1 MTRRTPKP
9 DLSPQ
14 AQSAF
19 DAYSHYLKES
29 VDLRPATIRNY
40 LSDLRQFIAWFER
53 QHDHPFHSDQ
63 VTTPTLTAYRLYLK
77 DDLDRKPSTIN
88 RHLVTL
94 KRYFAWTTERGEIA
108 RDPAKP
114 VRLVGEESNTPRH
127 MADTDEQAL
136 LASVERSQNERDITI
151 IKLMLHTGLRAGEVC
166 GLRWDQVVLH
176 KRSGYLKIWGKRNKY
191 REVPLNRTSRAT
203 LNDFH
208 QQCTNPDGVVFRS
221 VKTGEALTTRALGF
235 IVKKYAQRANL
246 DVRPHDLR
254 HRFGYRMAQTTP
266 LHRLAQIMGHD
277 SLDTTLRYVQATRGD
292 LQRDVEQIAWE

>member
-1 MTRRTPKP
+1 MTQRSPKP
-9 DLSPQ
+9 DLSAQ
-14 AQSAF
+14 AQTAF
-19 DAYSHYLKES
+19 DVFQFYLNES

-53 QHDHPFHSDQ
+53 EHDKRFRPDQ
-63 VTTPTLTAYRLYLK
+63 VMTPTLTTYRHYLQI
-77 DDLDRKPSTIN
+77 DLDRKPSTIN

-94 KRYFAWTTERGEIA
+94 KRYFAWTTERGDIA

-114 VRLVGEESNTPRH
+114 VRLVGEESTSPRH

-136 LASVERSQNERDITI
+136 LASVEHGQNERDITI

-166 GLRWDQVVLH
+166 GLHWDQVVLH
-176 KRSGYLKIWGKRNKY
+176 KRSGYLKIWGKRNRY
-191 REVPLNRTSRAT
+191 REVPLNSTSRDA
-203 LNDFH
+203 LKAFRERAD
-208 QQCTNPDGVVFRS
+208 DSEGVVFRS
-221 VKTGEALTTRALGF
+221 VKTGEALTTRGLGF

-246 DVRPHDLR
+246 DARPHNLR

>member
-1 MTRRTPKP
+1 MPRRSPKSN
-9 DLSPQ
+9 LSPQ

-53 QHDHPFHSDQ
+53 EPNRRFQTHQ

-114 VRLVGEESNTPRH
+114 VRLVGEESNTPR
-127 MADTDEQAL
+127 AI
-136 LASVERSQNERDITI
+136 AS
-151 IKLMLHTGLRAGEVC
+151 KMKGC
-166 GLRWDQVVLH
+166 W
-176 KRSGYLKIWGKRNKY
+176 
-191 REVPLNRTSRAT
+191 
-203 LNDFH
+203 
-208 QQCTNPDGVVFRS
+208 
-221 VKTGEALTTRALGF
+221 
-235 IVKKYAQRANL
+235 
-246 DVRPHDLR
+246 
-254 HRFGYRMAQTTP
+254 
-266 LHRLAQIMGHD
+266 
-277 SLDTTLRYVQATRGD
+277 
-292 LQRDVEQIAWE
+292 

>member
-1 MTRRTPKP
+1 MSRRSSKP
-9 DLSPQ
+9 DLSAQ
-14 AQSAF
+14 AQTAF
-19 DAYSHYLKES
+19 DVFQLYLNES
-29 VDLRPATIRNY
+29 ADLRPATIRNY

-53 QHDHPFHSDQ
+53 EHNKRFRPDQ
-63 VTTPTLTAYRLYLK
+63 VTTPTLTTYQHYLQI
-77 DDLDRKPSTIN
+77 DLDRKPSTIN

-94 KRYFAWTTERGEIA
+94 KRYFAWAVEREDIA
-108 RDPAKP
+108 RDPARP
-114 VRLVGEESNTPRH
+114 VRLVDEEITAPHRLEN
-127 MADTDEQAL
+127 TDEQAL
-136 LASVERSQNERDITI
+136 LASVERGQNDRDITI

-191 REVPLNRTSRAT
+191 REVPLNSTSRKA
-203 LNDFH
+203 LKAFRHGAAD
-208 QQCTNPDGVVFRS
+208 PYGVVFCS

-277 SLDTTLRYVQATRGD
+277 SLDTTMRYVQANRGD
-292 LQRDVEQIAWE
+292 LQQDVEQIAWE

>member
-1 MTRRTPKP
+1 MSRRSPKP
-9 DLSPQ
+9 NLSPQ
-14 AQSAF
+14 ARSAF
-19 DAYSHYLKES
+19 DAYDQYLTTS
-29 VDLRPATIRNY
+29 LDLRPATIRNY
-40 LSDLRQFIAWFER
+40 LSDLRQFIAWFE
-53 QHDHPFHSDQ
+53 QQYDKPFQPDQ
-63 VTTPTLTAYRLYLK
+63 VTTPTLTDYRRYLK
-77 DDLDRKPSTIN
+77 SDLERKPTTIN

-94 KRYFAWTTERGEIA
+94 KRYFAWAVEREDIT

-114 VRLVGEESNTPRH
+114 VRLVAEEVSAPRH
-127 MADTDEQAL
+127 LEDTDEQAL
-136 LASVERSQNERDITI
+136 LASVERGQNERDITI
-151 IKLMLHTGLRAGEVC
+151 IKLMLHTGLRAGEIC

-191 REVPLNRTSRAT
+191 REVPLNSTSRDA
-203 LNDFH
+203 LKIFRQGVNDL
-208 QQCTNPDGVVFRS
+208 DGVVFRS
-221 VKTGEALTTRALGF
+221 VKTGETLTTRALGF

>member
-1 MTRRTPKP
+1 MSKRTPKP
-9 DLSPQ
+9 NLSPS
-14 AQSAF
+14 AQSTF
-19 DAYSHYLKES
+19 DAYDQYLTMS
-29 VDLRPATIRNY
+29 LDLRPATVRNY
-40 LSDLRQFIAWFER
+40 LSDLRQFAAWFEGG
-53 QHDHPFHSDQ
+53 HDQDFHPDQ
-63 VTTPTLTAYRLYLK
+63 VTTPTLTDYRRYLQI
-77 DDLDRKPSTIN
+77 DLDRKPSTIN
-88 RHLVTL
+88 RHLVSL
-94 KRYFAWTTERGEIA
+94 KRYFGWATQHQGITRN
-108 RDPAKP
+108 PAQP
-114 VRLVGEESNTPRH
+114 VRLVTEETTSPRH
-127 MADTDEQAL
+127 LENTDEQAL
-136 LASVERSQNERDITI
+136 LANVERGQNKRDITI

-166 GLRWDQVVLH
+166 GLHWDQVVLH

-191 REVPLNRTSRAT
+191 REVPLNSTSRDA
-203 LNDFH
+203 LKAFRQGAD
-208 QQCTNPDGVVFRS
+208 DAEGVVFRS